1 MAQKW
6 RHFIEAGQ
14 WKLRP
19 HRFWNSALF
28 FDRLEAKFPDLYHDL
43 HQSRMAFVKGD
54 ANYRRLVGD
63 YYYPHTTSF
72 ASLASYF
79 PTHVVALRYRL
90 PSPCQQTDRQS
101 PDPLPPYSVLK
112 SEVAVG
118 MAPGQ
123 AEAVAKKDAQWLVDG
138 KWATIHHAPGRGQQ

>member
-72 ASLASYF
+72 VSLASYF
-79 PTHVVALRYRL
+79 PTHVVALRY
-90 PSPCQQTDRQS
+90 
-101 PDPLPPYSVLK
+101 LPPPVNTEITLIRFIYT
-112 SEVAVG
+112 AY
-118 MAPGQ
+118 
-123 AEAVAKKDAQWLVDG
+123 
-138 KWATIHHAPGRGQQ
+138 

>member
-79 PTHVVALRYRL
+79 PTHVVALRYHL
-90 PSPCQQTDRQS
+90 PLSLSPNVRPIGNHLTRS
-101 PDPLPPYSVLK
+101 
-112 SEVAVG
+112 
-118 MAPGQ
+118 
-123 AEAVAKKDAQWLVDG
+123 
-138 KWATIHHAPGRGQQ
+138 IHTGY